1 MEKVFYKDSIK
12 VPKYVICFFC
22 VYRNFLL
29 VKGDLGFKLLK
40 LELKIDLLVKDRVIR
55 LSEKKN
61 CVKNGKNIRS
71 NIAIR
76 SLQSKT
82 KTLINKA
89 FFDVS
94 RRSYKKLKLVGV
106 GYRLSCILFN
116 GIKLL
121 KLNVGFSHS
130 VYYRIPEDII
140 INVIS
145 YNRFII
151 VGTSSDR
158 VAEISSIIRQL
169 KMPESYKGKGILYE
183 DEEISLKE
191 VKKS

>member
-1 MEKVFYKDSIK
+1 VEKVFYKDSIK